1 MDKTIIDISLPIK
14 TGMPVFPANPEVTVE
29 RYNTGHS
36 FISKIAFGSHTGT
49 HIDAPCHVSELGSSV
64 DQIDLDSMLGP
75 CRVLNLTHVEES
87 ITLTEIKKHSIQK
100 GERIILKTKNSARGF
115 DVYYSDY
122 VFLEGP
128 AAKYLVERAVL
139 MVGIDSLSINKAG
152 GEDNSAHL
160 ELLKHGIPIFE
171 GLDLSKVRPGNYL
184 FFGLP
189 LRLEGVDGA
198 PARCVLIPN

>member
-1 MDKTIIDISLPIK
+1 
-14 TGMPVFPANPEVTVE
+14 MPVYPHNPNVAIE
-29 RYNTGHS
+29 RLNTGHS
-36 FISKIAFGSHTGT
+36 YISKVSMGSHTGT
-49 HIDAPCHVSELGSSV
+49 HVDAPCHVSELGISV

-75 CRVLNLTHVEES
+75 CRVLNLTHVEKF
-87 ITLTEIKKHSIQK
+87 ITATEIKKHSIQK
-100 GERIILKTKNSARGF
+100 GERILIKTHNSARGF
-115 DVYYSDY
+115 DNYYSDY
-122 VFLEGP
+122 IYLDGA
-128 AAKYLVERAVL
+128 AAKYLAERAVL
-139 MVGIDSLSINKAG
+139 MVGIDSLSVAQEG
-152 GEDNSAHL
+152 SMDNSAHI